1 MADEKDK
8 KGATGTGRVSRTHP
22 VLGDSSPEARASRM
36 KTEAVP
42 ASMVNQLR
50 DQLIAGVRHPVKPKA
65 APNETASDEPKDT
78 PIQPQSAPLQTP
90 ERSEPL
96 KTAPQSIPD
105 VQSVPD
111 VLQQKSDEPS
121 ERDITKNALLEQQD
135 SFFHEASEPGYR
147 TELERE
153 SSSELTSTKS
163 GPVIDRRKA
172 QQGRETLRQLREA
185 RLKRDGV
192 KTSGKVPSS
201 HPARTRTLSPRSRR
215 IAILGLGIGGGIAL
229 VFALQLGRPSLPAS
243 TKSPAPTN
251 TTSPNPLQLLPGSI
265 FEPVTGTISF
275 PRLPTGLY
283 TGLAR
288 GIVPGSDVSLTFISR
303 GDGASIGVILGIE
316 GWQSAVVTAIGEEP
330 FITASSNGWLIRFI
344 AKKTDD
350 QLIVGRWENITTKE
364 VGEWKVV
371 PMR

>member
-1 MADEKDK
+1 MADDKDK
-8 KGATGTGRVSRTHP
+8 KGSMGTGRVSRTHP

-36 KTEAVP
+36 RTEAVP

-50 DQLIAGVRHPVKPKA
+50 DQLIAGVRHPVKPKV
-65 APNETASDEPKDT
+65 APNETGSDAPKDA
-78 PIQPQSAPLQTP
+78 PIQPQSASLQTT
-90 ERSEPL
+90 ELSEPL
-96 KTAPQSIPD
+96 KTAPQS
-105 VQSVPD
+105 VSAVFK
-111 VLQQKSDEPS
+111 QKRDEASDREFP
-121 ERDITKNALLEQQD
+121 RNTLLEEQD
-135 SFFHEASEPGYR
+135 SFSREASEPGYR
-147 TELERE
+147 NDLELE
-153 SSSELTSTKS
+153 SSSDLASTVSK
-163 GPVIDRRKA
+163 PLIDRRKA
-172 QQGRETLRQLREA
+172 QQGRETLRQLRES

-192 KTSGKVPSS
+192 KTSGKALGGNPGR
-201 HPARTRTLSPRSRR
+201 ARKLTPRSRR
-215 IAILGLGIGGGIAL
+215 IAILGLGLGGGLAL
-229 VFALQLGRPSLPAS
+229 LFSLQLGKPSVPDS
-243 TKSPAPTN
+243 TKNPAPTK

-288 GIVPGSDVSLTFISR
+288 GIVPGGDVSLTFISR

>member
-1 MADEKDK
+1 MADDKDK
-8 KGATGTGRVSRTHP
+8 KGKLGTGRVSRTHP

-50 DQLIAGVRHPVKPKA
+50 EQLIADVRHPGRPKA
-65 APNETASDEPKDT
+65 APNEAVIDAPKDA
-78 PIQPQSAPLQTP
+78 PIQAQSDHLQTP
-90 ERSEPL
+90 ERSEPF
-96 KTAPQSIPD
+96 KTGHQN
-105 VQSVPD
+105 VFD
-111 VLQQKSDEPS
+111 VLQQKSDEAS
-121 ERDITKNALLEQQD
+121 GRAFTKNTLREEQD
-135 SFFHEASEPGYR
+135 FLFHEASEPGYR
-147 TELERE
+147 NEWEQE
-153 SSSELTSTKS
+153 YSSEPTSTKS
-163 GPVIDRRKA
+163 KPLIDRRKA

-192 KTSGKVPSS
+192 NNPINVLSS
-201 HPARTRTLSPRSRR
+201 HSGRARKLSPRGRR
-215 IAILGLGIGGGIAL
+215 LAILGLGLGGGLAL
-229 VFALQLGRPSLPAS
+229 VFSLQLGRPSLPAS
-243 TKSPAPTN
+243 TKNPAASN
-251 TTSPNPLQLLPGSI
+251 TTSPNTLQLLPGSI

-316 GWQSAVVTAIGEEP
+316 GWQSAVVTAIGEDP
-330 FITASSNGWLIRFI
+330 FITVSSNGWLIRFI

>member
-1 MADEKDK
+1 MADDKDK

-50 DQLIAGVRHPVKPKA
+50 DQLIAGIRNSGGSKSA
-65 APNETASDEPKDT
+65 QNETFNDALKDA
-78 PIQPQSAPLQTP
+78 PSQPQSSPFQTP
-90 ERSEPL
+90 ELRESL
-96 KTAPQSIPD
+96 KTDPQTNLD
-105 VQSVPD
+105 G
-111 VLQQKSDEPS
+111 LQQKSDEALDP
-121 ERDITKNALLEQQD
+121 EFTKIRSLEQQD
-135 SFFHEASEPGYR
+135 YLSHEPSEPDDQNDW
-147 TELERE
+147 EQE
-153 SSSELTSTKS
+153 SQAEFNSQKS
-163 GPVIDRRKA
+163 KPLIDRRKA

-185 RLKRDGV
+185 RLKRDG
-192 KTSGKVPSS
+192 GKPWGNAVSDLPGR
-201 HPARTRTLSPRSRR
+201 ARKLSPRGRR
-215 IAILGLGIGGGIAL
+215 FAILGLGLGGGLAL
-229 VFALQLGRPSLPAS
+229 LFSLQLGRPSIPDS
-243 TKSPAPTN
+243 TKNSAASN
-251 TTSPNPLQLLPGSI
+251 SVNSSSPLQLLPGSI
-265 FEPVTGTISF
+265 FESVTGTISF

-288 GIVPGSDVSLTFISR
+288 GIVPGGDVSLTFISR
-303 GDGASIGVILGIE
+303 SDGASIGVILGIE

-330 FITASSNGWLIRFI
+330 FITVSSNGWLIRFI

>member
-50 DQLIAGVRHPVKPKA
+50 DQLIAGARQPVKPKVA
-65 APNETASDEPKDT
+65 TNETDGNPPNNV
-78 PIQPQSAPLQTP
+78 PIQPQSVPLQTP
-90 ERSEPL
+90 LRSEPL
-96 KTAPQSIPD
+96 KTAPQR
-105 VQSVPD
+105 VPD
-111 VLQQKSDEPS
+111 VLQKKFDESSDQEF
-121 ERDITKNALLEQQD
+121 TQNTLLEEQE

-147 TELERE
+147 NELERE
-153 SSSELTSTKS
+153 SSSDLTSAKS
-163 GPVIDRRKA
+163 KPLIDRRKA

-185 RLKRDGV
+185 RAKRDEV
-192 KTSGKVPSS
+192 KTSGKALTRNPGR
-201 HPARTRTLSPRSRR
+201 ARKLSPRTRR
-215 IAILGLGIGGGIAL
+215 IAILGLGLGGGLAL
-229 VFALQLGRPSLPAS
+229 VFALQLGKPSLPAS
-243 TKSPAPTN
+243 TKPTAPTN

-288 GIVPGSDVSLTFISR
+288 GIVPGGDVSLTFISR